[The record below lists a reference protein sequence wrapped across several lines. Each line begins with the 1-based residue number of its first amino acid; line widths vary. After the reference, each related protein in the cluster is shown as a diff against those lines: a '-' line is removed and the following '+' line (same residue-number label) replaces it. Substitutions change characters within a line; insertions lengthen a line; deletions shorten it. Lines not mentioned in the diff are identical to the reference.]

1 MALAKQNTRTSILLK
16 LCYKRRRI
24 PEIRKNFTS
33 IDYGIAVCGK
43 SGIHRLN
50 PASTPKGTALSINEV
65 EFSCCDLTQFVEV
78 HAIRFRTRLILHE
91 MRAVFC
97 GAQRR
102 LQSPPVD
109 EDVVHHLNCTQSV
122 V

>member
-1 MALAKQNTRTSILLK
+1 MHQYFAKTSYICVLQKAADSGHTQNFI
-16 LCYKRRRI
+16 
-24 PEIRKNFTS
+24 S
-33 IDYGIAVCGK
+33 IDYGIVVCGK
-43 SGIHRLN
+43 SGIHRLGSA
-50 PASTPKGTALSINEV
+50 PTPKGTALSVNDV
-65 EFSCCDLTQFVEV
+65 ECSCCDLTQFVEV

>member
-1 MALAKQNTRTSILLK
+1 MQQMVAVVPPSSLLHSSAQ
-16 LCYKRRRI
+16 LN
-24 PEIRKNFTS
+24 EISTLHL
-33 IDYGIAVCGK
+33 GI
-43 SGIHRLN
+43 
-50 PASTPKGTALSINEV
+50 STLSV
-65 EFSCCDLTQFVEV
+65 LTQFVEV

>member
-1 MALAKQNTRTSILLK
+1 MALTKQNTRTSILLK

-24 PEIRKNFTS
+24 PEIRKIFTS

-43 SGIHRLN
+43 SGIHRLS
-50 PASTPKGTALSINEV
+50 PASTPKGTALSVNDV
-65 EFSCCDLTQFVEV
+65 EFSCDLTQFVEV

>member
-1 MALAKQNTRTSILLK
+1 MCAI
-16 LCYKRRRI
+16 KRRRI
-24 PEIRKNFTS
+24 PDTRKS
-33 IDYGIAVCGK
+33 IDYGIVVCGK
-43 SGIHRLN
+43 SGIHRLKE
-50 PASTPKGTALSINEV
+50 TPKGTALSVND
-65 EFSCCDLTQFVEV
+65 CCDLTQFVEV